1 MLASLRRLSPVQI
14 AALLLLI
21 VTAFRLWYVTQVG
34 LVADEAYYWLWA
46 QHPAWSYRDKGPMV
60 AWLIWVGT
68 KIFGNTVFGIRFF
81 GVLLS
86 SATGLL
92 IFKLAKQL
100 YDEHTAMWCLVM
112 ALLIPEMAIGSLL
125 MTIDT
130 PSVFCWTL
138 AALLFWNALHNDRTL
153 TWFWLGLVVGAG
165 FLAKFT
171 NGVQLICIGLFLLWS
186 KEHRR
191 LLFSLKVCVMSA
203 AFLLAS
209 LPIFIW
215 NMQTG
220 WVQLMA
226 LHSRS
231 GVTNT
236 FHIRPDQFFRF
247 IGEQFGVVSPFF
259 MFGIIVAAVGLLLN
273 RRKDERVRFL
283 LSQCLPLYALF
294 AFFAL
299 NNAGQPNWTA
309 PALMTGIIFTVVF
322 WRELAEGSLAW
333 RWCIYGVIVFT
344 AICLALIHGM
354 PYFPVPKKIN
364 LFSRSEGWPSFA
376 ERVQHIRTENRAN
389 LLLGADYQSASL
401 MAFYL
406 PDQPPV
412 YLAQEP
418 YGRTQFTLWPQYT
431 VKPDTRALYVAW
443 GPRDAPPALAAQF
456 THFKL
461 LDNFMTQEHGQ
472 PLRQVSVY
480 LCTP

>member
-1 MLASLRRLSPVQI
+1 MFVSLRRLSPVQI
-14 AALLLLI
+14 VALLLVI
-21 VTAFRLWYVTQVG
+21 VTGFRLWYSTQIG

-46 QHPAWSYRDKGPMV
+46 QHPALSYRDKGPMV
-60 AWLIWVGT
+60 AWLIWAGT
-68 KIFGNTVFGIRFF
+68 KMFGNTVFGIRFF

-86 SATGLL
+86 SAAGLV

-100 YDEHTAMWCLVM
+100 YDERTALWCLLM
-112 ALLIPEMAIGSLL
+112 ALLVPELAVGSLL

-130 PSVFCWTL
+130 PSVFCWAL
-138 AALLFWNALHNDRTL
+138 AALLFWNALHNDKMS
-153 TWFWLGLVVGAG
+153 TWFWLGLAVGAG

-186 KEHRR
+186 KEYRR
-191 LLFSLKVCVMSA
+191 LLFSPQVLIMGA
-203 AFLLAS
+203 GFLLAS

-220 WVQLMA
+220 WVHLMA

-247 IGEQFGVVSPFF
+247 MGEQFGVVSPFF
-259 MFGIIVAAVGLLLN
+259 MGGIIVAAIALLLH
-273 RRKDERVRFL
+273 RREDERVRYL

-294 AFFAL
+294 GFFAL
-299 NNAGQPNWTA
+299 NNAGQPNWTV
-309 PALMTGIIFTVVF
+309 PALVTAIIFTVVF
-322 WRELAEGSLAW
+322 WRDLVQRNEVW
-333 RWCIYGVIVFT
+333 RWSVRVAFAIT
-344 AICLALIHGM
+344 AICVVFIHCM
-354 PYFPVPKKIN
+354 AWFPVPRKIN
-364 LFSRSEGWPSFA
+364 LMSRTEGWPSFA
-376 ERVQHIRTENRAN
+376 EQVQRIRLENQAN

-406 PDQPPV
+406 PDQPTV
-412 YLAQEP
+412 YLPPEP

-431 VKPDTRALYVAW
+431 VTPVTHALYVTW
-443 GPRDAPPALAAQF
+443 GPRDPPPALAKQF

-461 LDNFMTQEHGQ
+461 LENFMTQEHGQ
-472 PLRQVSVY
+472 SLRQVCVY